1 MSIDLTAQEIEEIR
15 GLVRIRMGELN
26 NEIHHTI
33 LSEYRDKLKL
43 RRAFLAD
50 LLAKLERAER
60 GSEHGFA

>member
-15 GLVRIRMGELN
+15 EMLRIRLGELN

-33 LSEYRDKLKL
+33 LSDYRDRLKT
-43 RRAFLAD
+43 RRAFIAQLLDKFEQAD
-50 LLAKLERAER
+50 R